1 MSWLDEIL
9 VLLAVG
15 AVVNVGVVKPGRRDD
30 VGQSP
35 PKTGGKATR
44 STNAAST
51 AASADTIGVIA
62 VLVRP
67 CRGCRRVVRRSRVRG
82 TLAPKGVTKL
92 LKNLLRGSRP
102 CPVIKFQRGAGKM
115 IYRCLQMF

>member
-1 MSWLDEIL
+1 LGGERELDDIFRARGMSWLDEIL

-44 STNAAST
+44 STNAASIV
-51 AASADTIGVIA
+51 ASADTIGVIA

-67 CRGCRRVVRRSRVRG
+67 CRGCRRIVRRSRVRG
-82 TLAPKGVTKL
+82 TWRRKA
-92 LKNLLRGSRP
+92 
-102 CPVIKFQRGAGKM
+102 
-115 IYRCLQMF
+115 LQNF